1 MKYIKGALI
10 VGEREVMVEL
20 PSDWR
25 IKINTEKFL
34 LCKSYLGEDTAF
46 NTSMIF
52 NVREV
57 DDIAW
62 KNWLTRIE
70 LIKQNMELGNNDNS
84 NNNENINS
92 EQKEE

>member
-1 MKYIKGALI
+1 MEYVKGSLI

-25 IKINTEKFL
+25 TSLSKGKFL

-57 DDIAW
+57 DDVAW
-62 KNWLTRIE
+62 NNWLTRIE
-70 LIKQNMELGNNDNS
+70 MEKEKLR
-84 NNNENINS
+84 NEALKSIEN
-92 EQKEE
+92 KE

>member
-1 MKYIKGALI
+1 
-10 VGEREVMVEL
+10 
-20 PSDWR
+20 
-25 IKINTEKFL
+25 
-34 LCKSYLGEDTAF
+34 
-46 NTSMIF
+46 MIF